1 MRARQDIWDIATVI
15 SMLVLI
21 LPRGTKQL
29 KIGTD
34 AINQVRIC
42 LEKMGKIVGKI
53 GNGCH
58 NPGSRIKTTVLLE
71 LFVIDPINPNV

>member
-42 LEKMGKIVGKI
+42 LEKMGKI